1 MKRLISIF
9 SVLLLLA
16 GCAIDSPISY
26 DPDLRLLFQPQMYMH
41 VSSDEQVEC
50 FPDDQDIAVCAW
62 VSGKEWLEL
71 SRAYAQDVV
80 ITDTIRK
87 VQVSD
92 RLWGFEEEVLWPKK
106 SQVLTFAAY
115 SPYEAECEV
124 SRNKGVQWSTDN
136 VLEDQVDLLYSH
148 MDMDRSGNVDGN
160 VVQMCFDH
168 ALCQVDFRVKNR
180 VDNTGALDALNRPDK
195 ITVKKITID
204 GVKYK
209 GSFAS
214 LPSAQW
220 TLTDDK
226 TTLPIFEGTYLT
238 SGLPEAI
245 GTSWLMLPQRLQTTI
260 TVEFQY
266 TTFANTTITQVI
278 KTVPMKTNL
287 EPGRKYTYTLSV
299 GIDDVKFLQEL
310 IEEDLKK

>member
-1 MKRLISIF
+1 MKRLICIF
-9 SVLLLLA
+9 TAFAFLA
-16 GCAIDSPISY
+16 GCTIDSPIIY

-41 VSSDEQVEC
+41 ISSSEQVEC
-50 FPDDQDIAVCAW
+50 FPEDQDIAVCAW
-62 VSGKEWLEL
+62 TSEKEWLEL
-71 SRAYAQDVV
+71 TRAYAQDVV

-87 VQVSD
+87 VQVTD
-92 RLWGFEEEVLWPKK
+92 RLWGFEEAVLWPKK
-106 SQVLTFAAY
+106 NQVLSFTAY
-115 SPYEAECEV
+115 SPYEADCKV
-124 SRNKGVQWSTDN
+124 NKNKGVQWSTDN
-136 VLEDQVDLLYSH
+136 VLEDQIDLLYSH
-148 MDMDRSGNVDGN
+148 MDMDRSNNVDGN
-160 VVQMCFDH
+160 VVQMCFNH
-168 ALCQVDFRVKNR
+168 AMCQVDFRVKNR

-214 LPSAQW
+214 LPSAEW
-220 TLTDDK
+220 TLAEDK
-226 TTLPIFEGTYLT
+226 VALPIYEGLFLT
-238 SGLPEAI
+238 SGVPEPI
-245 GTSWLMLPQRLQTTI
+245 GTSWMMLPQKLETVV

-266 TTFANTTITQVI
+266 TTFANTTITQVL

-287 EPGRKYTYTLSV
+287 EPGRKYIYTLSV